1 MTYTILDGTPNIE
14 NVGLIANH
22 TLNNS
27 ENEFKND
34 IMKLIIGY

>member
-14 NVGLIANH
+14 NVCLIAIH

-34 IMKLIIGY
+34 IMKLIIDY